1 MRYKRALLCN
11 LPSKWYNLSMRGF
24 ANLGKVI
31 LLLVFAVVLWQRAGA
46 ALPKFMGGSGLGISG
61 NKANLEGKYPTFWDN
76 LMESQAY
83 TNMYQGLR
91 ALSMSKYKEAE
102 QAFAKAVIKNPAD
115 TYGHTFLGIALYWQ
129 GQVEQAMAE
138 YRTALKLDPDNAE
151 AYQLL
156 GIAYA
161 WEGNIDAALESF
173 KKAVE
178 LAPERPDS
186 QMNLGSTY
194 AALGNYDE
202 ALFHFRNAVRLDKT
216 HPLYHYQLGSLYEVM
231 GWDKQAEDSFKKALH
246 LYPSYEE
253 DILALAVLYEKQNS
267 LTNAEVNYKKALKIK
282 PGDSV
287 ARFRLA
293 NLLIKQGKKEGAL
306 SLISRG
312 FLISPLSDEG
322 LALSVSYGGSPAEP
336 MPPAPQKK
344 SNGKKQNKGKN
355 DLANQ
360 PLPLPVKPFPA
371 ADKQLESFK
380 KRLQRIPA
388 NKTVNIDLEIR
399 LEPKLKPSDIKENTV
414 NETDNKAVRQKSL
427 LQASVEAAGKE
438 SMVKSFSRS
447 FSIRPSGEEE
457 RKEFLNRIFRGLN
470 EALENASKDYNVKL
484 SIRGGSAVADSSSLK
499 NNAAASNSKAQY
511 NPYMVG
517 NDMGLWVAGKG
528 WVKYVQEVLPEAEAR
543 LKNGDGVDYMLYGLA
558 ALTLGEGKEALE
570 AFTSA
575 YMQGF
580 AREDKTM
587 QENSLLGRGT
597 AYIILGLEDEALKQY
612 EAVLSLN
619 PENKIALE
627 NKKILTDE
635 E

>member
-1 MRYKRALLCN
+1 MYILRNLSKFILLCTF
-11 LPSKWYNLSMRGF
+11 S
-24 ANLGKVI
+24 V
-31 LLLVFAVVLWQRAGA
+31 LLYKSAWAT
-46 ALPKFMGGSGLGISG
+46 LPKFLGGSGLGISG

-76 LMESQAY
+76 LMESQSY
-83 TNMYQGLR
+83 TNMYQGVR
-91 ALSMSKYKEAE
+91 ALSMSKYKDAE
-102 QAFAKAVIKNPAD
+102 QAFAKAVIKNPDD

-129 GQVEQAMAE
+129 GQVDQAMAE
-138 YRTALKLDPDNAE
+138 YRTALKLDPNNAE
-151 AYQLL
+151 AHQLL

-161 WEGNIDAALESF
+161 WKGNINSALESF

-178 LAPERPDS
+178 LAPDRPDS

-231 GWDKQAEDSFKKALH
+231 GRDKLAEDSFKKALH

-293 NLLIKQGKKEGAL
+293 NLLIKQNKKDDAL
-306 SLISRG
+306 SIISRG

-322 LALSVSYGGSPAEP
+322 LALSVSYGGSPAESV
-336 MPPAPQKK
+336 PPPQKK
-344 SNGKKQNKGKN
+344 SDGKKQNKGKN
-355 DLANQ
+355 DFPNQ
-360 PLPLPVKPFPA
+360 PLALPENPFPS

-380 KRLQRIPA
+380 KRLQRIPSD
-388 NKTVNIDLEIR
+388 KTVNIDLEIR
-399 LEPKLKPSDIKENTV
+399 LEPKLKPADIKENTV
-414 NETDNKAVRQKSL
+414 NEGDSKTVKQKSL
-427 LQASVEAAGKE
+427 LQASVEAADKE
-438 SMVKSFSRS
+438 SMAKSFSRS
-447 FSIRPSGEEE
+447 FSIRPSGEDE
-457 RKEFLNRIFRGLN
+457 RREFLDRIFRGLN
-470 EALENASKDYNVKL
+470 EALENASKDYDVKL

-499 NNAAASNSKAQY
+499 NNASASNSKAQY

-528 WVKYVQEVLPEAEAR
+528 WVKYVQEVLPEAESR

-575 YMQGF
+575 YMEGF
-580 AREDKTM
+580 ALGNKAM

-597 AYIILGLEDEALKQY
+597 AYIILGLEEEALKQY
-612 EAVLSLN
+612 EAVLSVN

-627 NKKILTDE
+627 NKKILTNE

>member
-1 MRYKRALLCN
+1 MYCLR
-11 LPSKWYNLSMRGF
+11 NLSRNF
-24 ANLGKVI
+24 IIAALFLCI
-31 LLLVFAVVLWQRAGA
+31 AQSSGA

-76 LMESQAY
+76 LMERQSYA
-83 TNMYQGLR
+83 NMYQGVR
-91 ALSMSKYKEAE
+91 ALSMSKYKDAE
-102 QAFAKAVIKNPAD
+102 QAFAKAVIKNPND

-129 GQVEQAMAE
+129 GQVDQAMAE

-151 AYQLL
+151 AHQLL

-161 WEGNIDAALESF
+161 WKGDINSALESF

-178 LAPERPDS
+178 LAPDRPDS

-231 GWDKQAEDSFKKALH
+231 GRDKLAEDSFKKALH

-293 NLLIKQGKKEGAL
+293 NLLIKQNKKEDAL

-322 LALSVSYGGSPAEP
+322 LALSVSYGGSPATST
-336 MPPAPQKK
+336 PPAPPKK
-344 SNGKKQNKGKN
+344 SDGKKQNNGKN
-355 DLANQ
+355 DFPDT
-360 PLPLPVKPFPA
+360 PLPLPENTFPA

-388 NKTVNIDLEIR
+388 DKTVNIDLEIR
-399 LEPKLKPSDIKENTV
+399 LEPKLKPAAITENSV
-414 NETDNKAVRQKSL
+414 SETDTKSVNQKSL
-427 LQASVEAAGKE
+427 LQASVEAADKE
-438 SMVKSFSRS
+438 SAVKSFSRS
-447 FSIRPSGEEE
+447 FSIRPSGQEE
-457 RKEFLNRIFRGLN
+457 RKEFLDRIFRGLN
-470 EALENASKDYNVKL
+470 DALENASKDYNVKL

-499 NNAAASNSKAQY
+499 NNAAASNNKAQY

-528 WVKYVQEVLPEAEAR
+528 WVKYVQEVLPEAESR
-543 LKNGDGVDYMLYGLA
+543 LKNGGAVDYMLYGLA

-570 AFTSA
+570 SFTSA
-575 YMQGF
+575 YMEGF
-580 AREDKTM
+580 AKDDKNI
-587 QENSLLGRGT
+587 QEVSLLGRGT

-612 EAVLSLN
+612 EAALSVN